1 MHRYSSWAI
10 VGLTLFGAGLAV
22 NACSAADDTGNAT
35 TQAGTMG
42 VGGAGGTATTA
53 TTGTGGNIS
62 VGSAVGGG
70 NCNGGTPDDDKD
82 GDGITETQGDC
93 NDCDEFVNP
102 DAVEV
107 IAEATDGGTPP
118 PTDEDCDGIKD
129 NVAPPCDTG
138 LALDSLDP
146 MDAVKAI
153 GLCKYV
159 QQASWVVADGS
170 APPVDPTQL
179 ANFHMGHGN
188 LPNLGPNNA
197 PREGA
202 AILALSSGIARNAGD
217 PAFSDPAYIRNFQ
230 KGYTSNSPFGFPKES
245 PSCPGTITGPPND
258 ATGVEIEVKAPSNA
272 QGYSFD
278 FNFFTHEWPQYIC
291 KEFNDFFVAI
301 MEPFPQG
308 QTDGNISFDMLGNPI
323 SVNNAFLDVC
333 GCPNGAPC
341 IVPPGMPVKS
351 FDCASGTA
359 GLVGTVFA
367 TDTTPGGGWSTGSSG
382 WLRTS
387 APVAPGETFKIRLV
401 TYDSADQK
409 VDSTT
414 LVDNW
419 KWQAKP
425 GTVGTIVVPD

>member
-10 VGLTLFGAGLAV
+10 FGLTLLGAGLAV
-22 NACSAADDTGNAT
+22 NACSATDTGNAT
-35 TQAGTMG
+35 TEGATTSGP
-42 VGGAGGTATTA
+42 GGAGGATS
-53 TTGTGGNIS
+53 GTGMGGSIA

-70 NCNGGTPDDDKD
+70 SCDSGNADDDKD
-82 GDGITETQGDC
+82 GDGFTENDNDC

-107 IAEATDGGTPP
+107 IAEPGEAGTPAP
-118 PTDEDCDGIKD
+118 GDEDCDGTKD
-129 NVAPPCDTG
+129 NIAPPCDTG

-146 MDAVKAI
+146 MDAAKAI

-159 QQASWVVADGS
+159 EAAAWVVADGS
-170 APPVDPTQL
+170 PAPVDPTQL
-179 ANFHMGHGN
+179 ANFHKGHGN

-197 PREGA
+197 PREGD
-202 AILALSSGIARNAGD
+202 AILSLSSGIARNAGD
-217 PAFSDPAYIRNFQ
+217 PEFSAPGSVRNFN
-230 KGYTSNSPFGFPKES
+230 KGYSGNSPFGFPKES
-245 PSCPGTITGPPND
+245 QSCPGSLTGNPND
-258 ATGVEIEVKAPSNA
+258 ATGIQFEIKAPSNA

-333 GCPNGAPC
+333 SCPGGPPC
-341 IVPPGMPVKS
+341 MVPPTPPTVKT
-351 FDCASGTA
+351 FDCMSGTG
-359 GLVGTVFA
+359 GLVGTNFA
-367 TDTTPGGGWSTGSSG
+367 TDTTPGWSTGSSG
-382 WLRTS
+382 WLRTT
-387 APVAPGETFKIRLV
+387 APVAPGETFTIRLV
-401 TYDSADQK
+401 TYDSADHN

-414 LVDNW
+414 LIDNF

-425 GTVGTIVVPD
+425 GQVGTVVVPD

>member
-1 MHRYSSWAI
+1 MNRYSSWALL
-10 VGLTLFGAGLAV
+10 GLTLAGAGLAA
-22 NACSAADDTGNAT
+22 NACSATDETGTAT
-35 TQAGTMG
+35 TQAG
-42 VGGAGGTATTA
+42 VGGAGGAGGGTTTA
-53 TTGTGGNIS
+53 TGIGGSIS
-62 VGSAVGGG
+62 VGVAVGGG
-70 NCNGGTPDDDKD
+70 SCNGGTPADDKD
-82 GDGITETQGDC
+82 GDGFSEDQNDC

-107 IAEATDGGTPP
+107 VAEPGDGGTPE

-138 LALDSLDP
+138 LVHNSTDP
-146 MDAVKAI
+146 MDAAKAI

-159 QQASWVVADGS
+159 QQTTWVVADGS
-170 APPVDPTQL
+170 AAPVEATQL
-179 ANFHMGHGN
+179 ANFHKGHGN
-188 LPNLGPNNA
+188 LPNLGPNNP
-197 PREGA
+197 PREGTT
-202 AILALSSGIARNAGD
+202 ILALSSGIARNAGD
-217 PAFSDPAYIRNFQ
+217 PDFTQPSYVRNFP
-230 KGYTSNSPFGFPKES
+230 KGYTSNNPAGFPKES
-245 PSCPGTITGPPND
+245 PSCPNSITGVPND
-258 ATGVEIEVKAPSNA
+258 ATGIEFEVKAPSNA

-333 GCPNGAPC
+333 GCPSGPPC
-341 IVPPGMPVKS
+341 IVPPAMPVKS
-351 FDCASGTA
+351 FDCASGTS
-359 GLVGTVFA
+359 GVVGTVFA
-367 TDTTPGGGWSTGSSG
+367 TDTTPGGAWSTGSSG

-387 APVAPGETFKIRLV
+387 APVTPGQVFKIRLV
-401 TYDSADQK
+401 TYDSSDGN

-414 LVDNW
+414 LVDNF